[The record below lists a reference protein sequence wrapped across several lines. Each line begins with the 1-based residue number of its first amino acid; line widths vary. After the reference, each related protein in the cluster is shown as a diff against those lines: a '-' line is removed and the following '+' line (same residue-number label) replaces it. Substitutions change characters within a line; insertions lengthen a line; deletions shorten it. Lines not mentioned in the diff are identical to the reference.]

1 MHSGKVGVQQRRSR
15 SRAILCMIFE
25 SSSLAR
31 VSCFLMFLWVL
42 KHVHTLGVSG
52 LDMGLISRMPSL
64 ANLSLLYK
72 HRSRNMIST
81 VENSAVKL
89 MCGCKPLMLLMNCSR
104 LLFVSAHTRNIS
116 SIYLFQSL
124 GEGFVS
130 ERILDSSVPL
140 KMVA

>member
-1 MHSGKVGVQQRRSR
+1 MRH
-15 SRAILCMIFE
+15 L
-25 SSSLAR
+25 
-31 VSCFLMFLWVL
+31 
-42 KHVHTLGVSG
+42 HTLGASG

-81 VENSAVKL
+81 VATSAVKL

-124 GEGFVS
+124 GEGFVL